1 MSTHAK
7 GKEVNTT
14 NTRIR
19 KLRKALDL
27 TQREFGE
34 RIGIKANTVT
44 MIEKG
49 RGTSEQTVQA
59 ICREFRVSEAWLR
72 TGEGEMFLPPPRD
85 MIDELIEEYGLP
97 KEVRSMT
104 EKFIALAPEDQQAVI
119 RYVREVAAAIVAEAP
134 AEPEKPIPGRPWW
147 DTPEEDAPPWDT
159 PHVPP
164 GYSSRAELEAEADE
178 FAAMAREQF
187 LSEKIPGYRASFVNG
202 SGDPGGGKPA

>member
-1 MSTHAK
+1 M
-7 GKEVNTT
+7 NTT

-49 RGTSEQTVQA
+49 RGTSEQTIQA
-59 ICREFRVSEAWLR
+59 ICREFHVSEAWLR

-85 MIDELIEEYGLP
+85 MIDELIAEYGLP

-104 EKFIALAPEDQQAVI
+104 EKFIALTPEEQQTVI
-119 RYVREVAAAIVAEAP
+119 RYVREVAAAIVAEVP

-164 GYSSRAELEAEADE
+164 GYSSRAEMEAEARAE
-178 FAAMAREQF
+178 AEEMYHQI
-187 LSEKIPGYRASFVNG
+187 LKEKIAEAGYSASP
-202 SGDPGGGKPA
+202 SDGGKLA

>member
-1 MSTHAK
+1 M
-7 GKEVNTT
+7 NTT

-49 RGTSEQTVQA
+49 RGTSEQTIQA
-59 ICREFRVSEAWLR
+59 ICREFHVSKAWLR

-85 MIDELIEEYGLP
+85 MIDELIAEYGLP
-97 KEVRSMT
+97 KEVRAMT
-104 EKFIALAPEDQQAVI
+104 EKFIALTPEKQQVVI
-119 RYVREVAAAIVAEAP
+119 EYVREVSAAIAAEF
-134 AEPEKPIPGRPWW
+134 
-147 DTPEEDAPPWDT
+147 APPPWEEE
-159 PHVPP
+159 PVPP

-187 LSEKIPGYRASFVNG
+187 LSEKIPGYQASFANG
-202 SGDPGGGKPA
+202 SDGGGVA

>member
-1 MSTHAK
+1 M
-7 GKEVNTT
+7 NTT

-49 RGTSEQTVQA
+49 RGTSEQTIQA
-59 ICREFRVSEAWLR
+59 ICREFHVSEAWLR

-85 MIDELIEEYGLP
+85 MIDELIAEYGLP

-104 EKFIALAPEDQQAVI
+104 EKFIALTPEEQQTVI
-119 RYVREVAAAIVAEAP
+119 RYVREVAAAIVAEVP
-134 AEPEKPIPGRPWW
+134 AEPEKPIPARPWW

-164 GYSSRAELEAEADE
+164 GYSSRAEMEAEARAE
-178 FAAMAREQF
+178 AEEMYHQI
-187 LSEKIPGYRASFVNG
+187 LKEKIVEAGYSASP
-202 SGDPGGGKPA
+202 SDSGKPA

>member
-1 MSTHAK
+1 M
-7 GKEVNTT
+7 NTT

-49 RGTSEQTVQA
+49 RGTSEQTIQA
-59 ICREFRVSEAWLR
+59 ICREFHVSEAWLR

-85 MIDELIEEYGLP
+85 MIDELIAEYGLP

-104 EKFIALAPEDQQAVI
+104 EKFIALTPEEQQTVI
-119 RYVREVAAAIVAEAP
+119 RYVREVAAAIVAEFVP
-134 AEPEKPIPGRPWW
+134 
-147 DTPEEDAPPWDT
+147 PPWEEEE
-159 PHVPP
+159 PVPP

-187 LSEKIPGYRASFVNG
+187 LSEKIPGYQASFANG
-202 SGDPGGGKPA
+202 SDGGGVA